1 MTFNVLHNLNVQVN
15 ETGYLRHATKVK
27 THSLVWLRYF
37 GSNLIKM
44 VIIVV
49 SGVVYNQEKVN
60 SPPTLKV

>member
-15 ETGYLRHATKVK
+15 ETDLRHATKVK

-49 SGVVYNQEKVN
+49 PGVVYNQEKVN
-60 SPPTLKV
+60 SPPTLKI

>member
-1 MTFNVLHNLNVQVN
+1 MTVNVLRNLNIQVN

-44 VIIVV
+44 VIIIAP
-49 SGVVYNQEKVN
+49 GVVYYHEKAN